1 VWVERFDE
9 ALKAEI
15 PGQGVYSIHWGFAG
29 Y

>member
-15 PGQGVYSIHWGFAG
+15 PGHGVYRIHWGFAG